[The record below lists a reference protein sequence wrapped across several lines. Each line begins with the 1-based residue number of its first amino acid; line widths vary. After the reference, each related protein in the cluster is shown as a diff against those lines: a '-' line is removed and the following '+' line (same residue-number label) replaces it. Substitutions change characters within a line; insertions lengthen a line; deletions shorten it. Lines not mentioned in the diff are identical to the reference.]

1 MESQKSEEVAVLSKE
16 KLRTLAKLIQWQ
28 EQERIKSIRFRS
40 ERDRSDYLR
49 CSRETQDQVVALL
62 DDDYKGVAKAA
73 NTDDSPVK
81 DVVQKYL
88 EYLEMASGFGMQIV
102 ANVHLR
108 HDFLSKVRGHADTL
122 IPRINELT
130 EGSLEPW
137 EIESKAKDL
146 IEELSVFKEAM
157 YKSIIKK
164 ADPSSLNFSKAIKL
178 SGNSFEDLVT
188 KYQKKLVRE
197 KGPEFDKPFE
207 QLEDEQKIEVYDEII
222 KSSGRGTFLENT
234 AYKVADKIGKGLLIF
249 TLAMSAWDIYS
260 SDHKLQT
267 TVKEAAEFGAGW
279 AGGYIGEIS
288 GAAVATYLVTA
299 IGVAETAATAAFVG
313 LAAFVTG
320 FGIGMAL
327 GILAGYVVDK
337 IFGSG
342 GKHTGGAITVKGDE
356 PKKPFIPNHPRYQ
369 AVYAAP
375 MPDGALL
382 ARQLAYKGAPTT
394 LVAAA

>member
-1 MESQKSEEVAVLSKE
+1 MESVVLGKE
-16 KLRTLAKLIQWQ
+16 KLRTLAKLIQQQ
-28 EQERIKSIRFRS
+28 EEERIKSIPFRS

-49 CSRETQDQVVALL
+49 CSRETHDQAVTLL
-62 DDDYKGVAKAA
+62 DDHYKGVTKAA
-73 NTDDSPVK
+73 NNNNNNNNNTDDASVEEVVK
-81 DVVQKYL
+81 KYL
-88 EYLEMASGFGMQIV
+88 SYLEMAVGFGMQTV

-108 HDFLSKVRGHADTL
+108 NDFLTKVRGHADSL
-122 IPRINELT
+122 IPRIKELT

-157 YKSIIKK
+157 YKSIVKK
-164 ADPSSLNFSKAIKL
+164 ADSSSRNFSKAIKL
-178 SGNSFEDLVT
+178 SGNSFEDLVS

-197 KGPEFDKPFE
+197 KGSEFDKPFE

-267 TVKEAAEFGAGW
+267 TVKEGAEFGAGW

-320 FGIGMAL
+320 FGIGIAL

-342 GKHTGGAITVKGDE
+342 G
-356 PKKPFIPNHPRYQ
+356 
-369 AVYAAP
+369 
-375 MPDGALL
+375 
-382 ARQLAYKGAPTT
+382 
-394 LVAAA
+394 